1 VAQDNYDT
9 YGYDSRAD
17 SRYDSQ
23 ANQFDP
29 TVMDDMF
36 PTPTQDYYDQPQHGG
51 RPGGPTGP
59 TPFGDMPTIQSP
71 AIPAQRPQPGTRR
84 PWRGQRPVRAIPSSR
99 ERMARI
105 SLILG
110 VISLALGLIPVC
122 GIVALLP
129 AAIGILYGWLGLQ
142 SRQRN
147 MAILG
152 LLLSLL
158 AIAAAVSIVA

>member
-1 VAQDNYDT
+1 
-9 YGYDSRAD
+9 
-17 SRYDSQ
+17 
-23 ANQFDP
+23 
-29 TVMDDMF
+29 
-36 PTPTQDYYDQPQHGG
+36 
-51 RPGGPTGP
+51 
-59 TPFGDMPTIQSP
+59 
-71 AIPAQRPQPGTRR
+71 
-84 PWRGQRPVRAIPSSR
+84 
-99 ERMARI
+99 MARI